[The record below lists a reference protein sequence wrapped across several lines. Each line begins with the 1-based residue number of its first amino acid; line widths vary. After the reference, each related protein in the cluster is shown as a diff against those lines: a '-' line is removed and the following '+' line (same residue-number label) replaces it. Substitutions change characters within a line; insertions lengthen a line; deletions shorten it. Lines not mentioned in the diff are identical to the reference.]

1 MSNAL
6 EKFCP
11 RSCDVPACSAFP
23 SCISASMQYVVTA
36 PGNFSA
42 SVFVPFTT
50 GIASTCSA
58 KSA

>member
-6 EKFCP
+6 AKFWP
-11 RSCDVPACSAFP
+11 RSWLVPHCSALP

-36 PGNFSA
+36 PGNFSL
-42 SVFVPFTT
+42 SVFAPLTT
-50 GIASTCSA
+50 GIASTFSA